1 MPGELLIL
9 SLTAASI
16 GFFHTL
22 FGPDHY
28 LPFIVMAK
36 ARKWSRVKTIWIT
49 SLCGA
54 GHVLGSV
61 VLGFIGIAIGLAI
74 SNIDTIESFRGK
86 LAAWM
91 FIAFGLIY
99 FVWGIRKAVRNKPH
113 NHSHLHEDGSSHTHL
128 HTHEKEHL
136 HPHENPEKKNITPWV
151 LFTIFVFGP
160 CEPLIPL
167 LMYPAAIDSLLG
179 LVIVTAVFGLVTI
192 LTMLSIVMITSWGVS
207 FIPFGKVERYSHAF
221 AGAAIFLS
229 GVAIQF
235 LGL

>member
-1 MPGELLIL
+1 
-9 SLTAASI
+9 
-16 GFFHTL
+16 
-22 FGPDHY
+22 
-28 LPFIVMAK
+28 
-36 ARKWSRVKTIWIT
+36 
-49 SLCGA
+49 
-54 GHVLGSV
+54 
-61 VLGFIGIAIGLAI
+61 
-74 SNIDTIESFRGK
+74 
-86 LAAWM
+86 M